1 MINLKKVT
9 IKESKFIFNIYI
21 NLLKKGATISK
32 KKINFNNHNEWLI
45 NFLKLKNIFYVIK
58 KKNVKIGYF
67 RLEKKSQNYEIS
79 IALNPKYQNKGI
91 GQKVFESVTK
101 KHKINSIIS
110 KINKKNYQSQKFF
123 KSLKFKKYYETKKYI
138 VLINKLK
145 F

>member
-79 IALNPKYQNKGI
+79 IALRPKYQNKGI

-101 KHKINSIIS
+101 KHKIYSIIS

>member
-91 GQKVFESVTK
+91 GQKVFETVTK
-101 KHKINSIIS
+101 KHKISSIIS

>member
-67 RLEKKSQNYEIS
+67 RLQKKSQNYEIS

-91 GQKVFESVTK
+91 GQKVFETVTK
-101 KHKINSIIS
+101 KHKITSIIS

>member
-32 KKINFNNHNEWLI
+32 KKINFNKHNEWLI
-45 NFLKLKNIFYVIK
+45 NYLKLKNIFYVIK

-67 RLEKKSQNYEIS
+67 RLQKKSQNYEIS

-101 KHKINSIIS
+101 KHKISSIIS